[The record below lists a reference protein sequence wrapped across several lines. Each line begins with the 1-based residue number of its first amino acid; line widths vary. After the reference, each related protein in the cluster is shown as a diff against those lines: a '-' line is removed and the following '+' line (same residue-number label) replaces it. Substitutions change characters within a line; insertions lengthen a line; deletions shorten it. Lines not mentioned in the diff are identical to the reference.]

1 MKSGYNILWTPNALN
16 ELEKT
21 IEYLEENFS
30 EKEIK
35 KLAQKI
41 EKITVL
47 ISQNPYIFPKSES
60 QNIYKAVILKFN
72 TMYYRVRNNNV
83 EIISFFSNRQSLIRR
98 KI

>member
-1 MKSGYNILWTPNALN
+1 MKSGYNILCTPNALN

-35 KLAQKI
+35 KWAQKI

-47 ISQNPYIFPKSES
+47 ISQNPYIFLKSES
-60 QNIYKAVILKFN
+60 QNIYTAVILKFN

>member
-60 QNIYKAVILKFN
+60 QNIY
-72 TMYYRVRNNNV
+72 
-83 EIISFFSNRQSLIRR
+83 
-98 KI
+98 